1 MFDLGAHKDPQSRQS
16 KLQQNAGKQKLICQI
31 LRCGQNWLML
41 PTHEIKTDNRMGYGV
56 EIEVLPS

>member
-1 MFDLGAHKDPQSRQS
+1 MALNFVRKLNNNIPS
-16 KLQQNAGKQKLICQI
+16 KTYKNYINA
-31 LRCGQNWLML
+31 